1 MTKSFKIKKG
11 DQVLVIAGKDR
22 GKKGKVL
29 RVDRRASRVVVEHV
43 NMLKRHTKANP
54 GKGAS
59 GGIVEREA
67 PLAVS
72 NVMVISSDSGRPTRI
87 GYRVLEDGKKVRSAK
102 VDGAILDQ

>member
-1 MTKSFKIKKG
+1 MTASTKIKKG

-29 RVDRRASRVVVEHV
+29 RVDRKTGRVVVEHV
-43 NMLKRHTKANP
+43 NMIKRHSRPNP
-54 GKGAS
+54 GKGVT

-67 PLAVS
+67 PVAIAS
-72 NVMVISSDSGRPTRI
+72 VMAISPDSGRPSRI
-87 GYRVLEDGKKVRSAK
+87 GYKRLEDGRRVRVAK

>member
-1 MTKSFKIKKG
+1 MGGLKIKKG

-29 RVDRRASRVVVEHV
+29 RVDRKKARVVVEHV
-43 NMLKRHTKANP
+43 NMIKRHTRPNP
-54 GKGAS
+54 RAGVQ

-67 PLAVS
+67 PIHIS
-72 NVMVISSDSGRPTRI
+72 NVMVISPDSGKPSRVGI
-87 GYRVLEDGKKVRSAK
+87 KVLEDGRRVRYAK